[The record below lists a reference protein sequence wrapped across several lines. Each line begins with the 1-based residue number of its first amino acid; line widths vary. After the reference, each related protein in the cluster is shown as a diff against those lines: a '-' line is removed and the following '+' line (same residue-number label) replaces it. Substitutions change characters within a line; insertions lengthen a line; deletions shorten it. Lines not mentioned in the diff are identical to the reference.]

1 MKSIKIDD
9 NAYFYRSTL
18 YQPTF
23 GSHGTIF
30 LSFDINSYSE
40 YKLDFFNIYDNKR
53 SFKFISAKLISDSC
67 RISTIDIDNNKGIL
81 NLIIKSDFIY
91 EVDTGERRDQ
101 IIDDILRD
109 QI

>member
-1 MKSIKIDD
+1 MRSIKIDD
-9 NAYFYRSTL
+9 NIYFYRSAL

-53 SFKFISAKLISDSC
+53 TFKFISSKLISDSC

-81 NLIIKSDFIY
+81 NLTIKSDFITY
-91 EVDTGERRDQ
+91 IDPDERRDQ
-101 IIDDILRD
+101 VIDDILGD
-109 QI
+109 F